1 MNEANLSF
9 AKIVANPST
18 YGWSQAYNAGKLFA
32 VLSLETEE
40 EVSEKDYLNVLGK
53 EILDNLEQEFFT
65 LETKDLES
73 IKTAVS
79 QASEKIPQ
87 EIKCSFVTGAFVN
100 NVLYVYII
108 GDGKVSL
115 KRQGKLGHLLE
126 SYDQEAKS
134 IKVAS
139 GFLEDDDVIIFQT
152 KQFSKVISTDT
163 LFDMLD
169 GLSPKDAAENIAPLL
184 HEKDES
190 GAASIIVNYKKPLEA
205 SSLAENRE
213 PEFLQGEEAK
223 DQEKREESPFYSSNI
238 ERENKTSKM
247 NFSLKSL
254 TSKIKSPSFSALNH
268 PKKVLLT
275 IVIIILVV
283 FIGSVFFALK
293 KQENTKIKAAFDSV
307 YPQALKKYEG
317 GQSLVGL
324 NQSLA
329 NDSFTSAKEILE
341 KGKNTLP
348 KNSPEEKQVLDLLA
362 KVNTALEN
370 TSQST
375 KTQEKQVDLSLSPL
389 LQAETKNSGLYF
401 FEDDKNIY
409 GLTADNIYTLNKD
422 GSSQKTLIK
431 NDSFWQSAGGLSLYF
446 GNVYVLD
453 KKQNQILKFVQTDSG
468 FSKTD
473 YLSDNSSVD
482 FSKAAAITIDS
493 SVYVLFSNGDISKF
507 TKGKK
512 DSFALNNLDKKLSS
526 PTRIYSNID
535 FDNVYILDN
544 GNSRILVLDK
554 SGNYKASYEASFI
567 KNAKDFEVLEKDK
580 KIYVL
585 SSGKLFEIEL
595 K

>member
-1 MNEANLSF
+1 MNDANLSF

-40 EVSEKDYLNVLGK
+40 EVSEKDYLNVVGK

-87 EIKCSFVTGAFVN
+87 EIKCSFVIGAFVS

-126 SYDQEAKS
+126 SYDQAAKS

-190 GAASIIVNYKKPLEA
+190 GAASIIVNYKKPLGEV
-205 SSLAENRE
+205 SPTEEKELG
-213 PEFLQGEEAK
+213 FLQDEETET
-223 DQEKREESPFYSSNI
+223 QEEKKESPFYASNI
-238 ERENKTSKM
+238 DKENKTNKLNVSFK
-247 NFSLKSL
+247 NLA
-254 TSKIKSPSFSALNH
+254 SKIKFPNLSALNH

-275 IVIIILVV
+275 IVVIILVV

-293 KQENTKIKAAFDSV
+293 KQENTKIKAAFDRV

-317 GQSLVGL
+317 GQSLIGL

-341 KGKNTLP
+341 KGKDTLP

-362 KVNTALEN
+362 KVNTALES

-375 KTQEKQVDLSLSPL
+375 KTQEKQVDLSLSSL
-389 LQAETKNSGLYF
+389 LQAETKNSGLYY

-431 NDSFWQSAGGLSLYF
+431 NDNFWQSAGGLSLYF

-473 YLSDNSSVD
+473 YLSDNSSID
-482 FSKAAAITIDS
+482 FSKATAITIDS

-512 DSFALNNLDKKLSS
+512 DNFALNNLDKKLSG

-535 FDNVYILDN
+535 FDNVYVLDN

-554 SGNYKASYEASFI
+554 NGNYKASYQASFI

-585 SSGKLFEIEL
+585 SSGKLFEIDL